1 MKRLSAFFLCFVF
14 LAAIATAQE
23 AEPTTKT
30 VTLSSGKITT
40 KTTVVY
46 HGDDVTTQSTKTNTP
61 DPLAIFQ
68 DFDKA
73 VEEMQAKIRSID
85 PLQWAQAIGAILLG
99 LIFQRFLLMFMRYL
113 SKKKKDHEPRHFR
126 QVLFCSVRS
135 PLGWLPVAVGISL
148 AGWSLGLDIGTV
160 AEPTLFRSFIIALL
174 VFLFTWLAYNL
185 VDVVTY
191 LLHNFAKRT
200 DTTLDDDLV
209 PLIHKTMKVAA
220 LIMGVVTLGGYVG
233 GPFKGILAGVGLGG
247 LAVAL
252 AARDTLANFFGY
264 VVLFLDRPFAV
275 GERIE
280 VNGVFGDVEDVGL
293 RSTKIRTLDHTLVSI
308 PNSFVANES
317 IENFTKRQSRKVDIV
332 VGVTYDTNADQM
344 EKFVEDLRE
353 IFENTEGVEA
363 NNWCLGF
370 TEFGGSSLDI
380 QIRYYTTDI
389 RLPGNISTRQRVN
402 LAIMRK
408 VEEHGLSIA
417 FPTRTL
423 YLQQDPDGRP
433 LFPQRNGDSEANKE

>member
-1 MKRLSAFFLCFVF
+1 
-14 LAAIATAQE
+14 
-23 AEPTTKT
+23 
-30 VTLSSGKITT
+30 
-40 KTTVVY
+40 
-46 HGDDVTTQSTKTNTP
+46 
-61 DPLAIFQ
+61 
-68 DFDKA
+68 
-73 VEEMQAKIRSID
+73 
-85 PLQWAQAIGAILLG
+85 
-99 LIFQRFLLMFMRYL
+99 
-113 SKKKKDHEPRHFR
+113 
-126 QVLFCSVRS
+126 
-135 PLGWLPVAVGISL
+135 
-148 AGWSLGLDIGTV
+148 
-160 AEPTLFRSFIIALL
+160 
-174 VFLFTWLAYNL
+174 
-185 VDVVTY
+185 
-191 LLHNFAKRT
+191 
-200 DTTLDDDLV
+200 LDDDLV